1 MKEIVEQDDT
11 ARLKEIVC
19 PYCGAEHEPSELNLN
34 LKEEED
40 LEIECENCAKKFTV
54 SATFTVRY
62 TTKRTICEYS
72 KHEYELANIRSHE
85 NPYLY
90 VGNNWTIYRCKHC
103 HNEEIL
109 IGPAAADGKPYIQ
122 PLEVRK

>member
-1 MKEIVEQDDT
+1 MKEILEQEDT
-11 ARLKEIVC
+11 ERLKEIVC
-19 PYCGAEHEPSELNLN
+19 PYCGAEHPYEDVHLAD
-34 LKEEED
+34 EEEAE
-40 LEIECENCAKKFTV
+40 LECENCAKKFTV

-62 TTKRTICEYS
+62 TTKRTICEHS
-72 KHEYELANIRSHE
+72 KHEYELAAMRYHE

-90 VGNNWTIYRCKHC
+90 SGQNWTIYRCKHC